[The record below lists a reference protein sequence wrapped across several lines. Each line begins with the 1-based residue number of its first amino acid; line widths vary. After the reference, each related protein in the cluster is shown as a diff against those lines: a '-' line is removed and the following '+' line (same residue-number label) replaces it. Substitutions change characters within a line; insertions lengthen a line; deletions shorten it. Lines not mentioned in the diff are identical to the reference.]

1 MQDVLALV
9 PHNLH
14 RVRVEE
20 RELLFHVPTTALFA
34 LDEAGRAVL
43 DALAGAALSLAQLQQ
58 KLSGEHDAA
67 GVAETVLELT
77 ALELIRGPGAEPARA
92 ARSIQGFPL
101 STVVLNV
108 NTGCN
113 LACTYCFKEDLAPV
127 ASGAKMD
134 LATAQAAI
142 ELLLRES
149 PGRDHYNVVFFGGE
163 PLTHFPLLEA
173 LVDWAE
179 ARIRGA
185 GAHVDFSLTTNATL
199 LTPRIV
205 DWLEAHRVGVAVSLD
220 GPRAVHD
227 RHRVTRGGQGSYRAV
242 EPRVRLLRE
251 RYRARPLG
259 ARVTLARGT
268 RELEPIFDHL
278 TQELGFDEVGF
289 APVTAG
295 SVAGFELDEREL
307 DGVFAGFEALGER
320 VVAAARE
327 GRKLGFSNLLQLLT
341 DLWSGTSKSLPC
353 GAGYSMLAVDQQGKL
368 NLCHRFTGSALPTF
382 GDVESGV
389 ARAELGAF
397 LERRLDLRDRPCE
410 TCRIRNLCAGGCYH
424 ESWSRYG
431 DPIHPTLHYCD
442 RMRRW
447 IDYGIGAYARIQDAR
462 PEWFARHLAP
472 RRAR

>member
-1 MQDVLALV
+1 MHDVLALV
-9 PHNLH
+9 PENLH
-14 RVRVEE
+14 RVRVEG
-20 RELLFHVPTTALFA
+20 RELLFHVPTTGLFA
-34 LDEAGRAVL
+34 LDEAMRAVL
-43 DALAGAALSLAQLQQ
+43 DALADAPLALAQLEE
-58 KLSGEHDAA
+58 KLASRLDAA
-67 GVAETVLELT
+67 SVAESVAELA
-77 ALELIRGPGAEPARA
+77 ALDLLRAPGPRPEAPPRKVD
-92 ARSIQGFPL
+92 SFPL

-127 ASGAKMD
+127 ASGSKMD
-134 LATAQAAI
+134 FATAQAAI

-149 PGRDHYNVVFFGGE
+149 PGREQYNVVFFGGE

-173 LVDWAE
+173 VVGWAE
-179 ARIRGA
+179 ARFASA
-185 GAHVDFSLTTNATL
+185 GARGDFSLTTNATL

-205 DWLEAHRVGVAVSLD
+205 DWLQAHRVGVAVSLD
-220 GPRAVHD
+220 GPREVHD

-242 EPRVRLLRE
+242 EARVRLLRE

-259 ARVTLARGT
+259 ARVTLAKGT
-268 RELEPIFDHL
+268 RALEPIFDHL
-278 TQELGFDEVGF
+278 TAELGFDEVGF

-295 SVAGFELDEREL
+295 SVAGFELDEAEL
-307 DGVFAGFEALGER
+307 DAVFAGFEALGER
-320 VVAAARE
+320 TVSAARA
-327 GRKLGFSNLLQLLT
+327 GHKLGFSNLLQLLT

-353 GAGYSMLAVDQQGKL
+353 GAGYTMLAVDQKGKL
-368 NLCHRFTGSALPTF
+368 NLCHRFTGSELPTF

-397 LERRLDLRDRPCE
+397 LERRLDKSGRECA

-424 ESWSRYG
+424 ESWARYG

-447 IDYGIGAYARIQDAR
+447 IDYGISAYARILDAN
-462 PEWFARHLAP
+462 PDWFAHHLAP